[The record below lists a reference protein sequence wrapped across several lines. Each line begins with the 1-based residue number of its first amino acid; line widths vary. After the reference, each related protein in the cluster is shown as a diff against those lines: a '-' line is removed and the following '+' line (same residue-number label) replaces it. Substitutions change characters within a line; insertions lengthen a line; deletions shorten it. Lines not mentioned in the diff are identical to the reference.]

1 MIDALVAMRDDE
13 SSFEAVYERL
23 EAAVSRLE
31 DGGLGLEES
40 IALYETGMRLAKRCK
55 EMLDAAELRV
65 TELDT
70 ELAPGDP
77 EQDENDEND
86 EFDEAE

>member
-1 MIDALVAMRDDE
+1 MIDALVEMRDDE

-23 EAAVSRLE
+23 EAAVTRLE

-40 IALYETGMRLAKRCK
+40 IALYETGIRLAQRCK

-65 TELDT
+65 TELDA
-70 ELAPGDP
+70 ELAPEELEEG
-77 EQDENDEND
+77 ETD